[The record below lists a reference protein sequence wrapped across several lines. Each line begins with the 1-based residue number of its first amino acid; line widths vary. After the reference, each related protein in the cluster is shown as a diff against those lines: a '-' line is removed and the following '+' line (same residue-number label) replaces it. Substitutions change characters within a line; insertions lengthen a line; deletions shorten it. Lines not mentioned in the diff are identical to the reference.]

1 MFWPFRFR
9 IRHLDALGRCYHPS
23 QADISLVDGSPSEA
37 RAVFPFMD
45 SSDLVERAP
54 ARSVASYPS
63 PVSITANSPRPAP
76 PSPLPP
82 PRPWN
87 DTYGL
92 SGTWSAQTKDPFDHQ
107 TREGMEIFVLA
118 PDVALKLMCDSLE
131 IIMELTGDVPATPP
145 PRRPSTPNLRSIQ
158 AEKEETVRFHSR
170 VSQASSRASTPPAAP
185 VPAEM
190 ADLGERLAHQLI
202 LGSTVSLDQGHVRWS
217 DTKLELPNLQHRI
230 IVRKF
235 YSKTPPPISLEDY
248 LQRLHRYCPMS
259 TAVMLATSLYV
270 HRLTLVERVLAVTPR
285 NVHRLLLGGLVTA
298 MKALE
303 DITYSHRR
311 LAKVGGVSAA
321 ELGRLEI
328 SFCFVVNFDLV
339 VDAEMLTRH
348 VAWLRSAV
356 G

>member
-1 MFWPFRFR
+1 
-9 IRHLDALGRCYHPS
+9 
-23 QADISLVDGSPSEA
+23 
-37 RAVFPFMD
+37 MD
-45 SSDLVERAP
+45 SSDLVDHA
-54 ARSVASYPS
+54 
-63 PVSITANSPRPAP
+63 SPRPP
-76 PSPLPP
+76 PPPP
-82 PRPWN
+82 PRPQPWN
-87 DTYGL
+87 DVDGL
-92 SGTWSAQTKDPFDHQ
+92 SGTWSAQSKDALDHQ

-118 PDVALKLMCDSLE
+118 PEAALKLMCDSLE
-131 IIMELTGDVPATPP
+131 IIMGLTGDVPATPP
-145 PRRPSTPNLRSIQ
+145 PRRPRTPNLRSIQ

-170 VSQASSRASTPPAAP
+170 VSQASSRASTPPPPSAA
-185 VPAEM
+185 PAEM
-190 ADLGERLAHQLI
+190 AELGERLAHQLI
-202 LGSTVSLDQGHVRWS
+202 LGSTVTLDQGHVRWS

-235 YSKTPPPISLEDY
+235 YSKTPPPISLENY
-248 LQRLHRYCPMS
+248 LGRMHRYCPMS
-259 TAVMLATSLYV
+259 TAVMLATSLYL

-311 LAKVGGVSAA
+311 LAKVGGVSPT

-328 SFCFVVNFDLV
+328 SFCFVANFDLI